1 MSHRANEPLSLRL
14 AEISR
19 PVHTCASASNVNVG
33 KSGQRPTSVQDAD
46 IIGVVQDD
54 LPPPVLDVR
63 QPAANELVDIR
74 ISAMPSS
81 DLHALCDLTYPLLE
95 AGGAPSMDPQHPCV
109 GMRFS
114 SAINVC
120 SSPMSYIHHLLP
132 NPAQS
137 YQGNTRG
144 LGGELLVEP
153 LQEIAP
159 LDEVRI
165 STEGNI
171 RAGKRCSLDSI

>member
-54 LPPPVLDVR
+54 LPPPALDVR

-95 AGGAPSMDPQHPCV
+95 AGGAPSIDPQHPCV

-114 SAINVC
+114 SAF
-120 SSPMSYIHHLLP
+120 
-132 NPAQS
+132 

-144 LGGELLVEP
+144 RGGELLVEP

-171 RAGKRCSLDSI
+171 